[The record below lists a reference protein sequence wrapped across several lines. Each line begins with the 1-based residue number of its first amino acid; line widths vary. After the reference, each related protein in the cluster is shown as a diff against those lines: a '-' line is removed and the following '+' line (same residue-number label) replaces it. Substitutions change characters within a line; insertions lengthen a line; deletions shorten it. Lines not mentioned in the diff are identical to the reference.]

1 MRKAVGVGLVQ
12 NTPKKPHYKQEGNL
26 FLYCFYFFILF
37 FTWVDN
43 DRLKG
48 NNLKLK
54 EWRYRLDV
62 RGYFYGGG
70 GEVLE

>member
-37 FTWVDN
+37 FTWVD
-43 DRLKG
+43 RLKG

-62 RGYFYGGG
+62 RGFFYGGG